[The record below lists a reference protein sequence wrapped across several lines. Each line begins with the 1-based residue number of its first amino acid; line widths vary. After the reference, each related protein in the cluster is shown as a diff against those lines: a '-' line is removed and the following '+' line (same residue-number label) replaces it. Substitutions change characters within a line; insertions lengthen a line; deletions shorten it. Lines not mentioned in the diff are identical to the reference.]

1 MFVFMVLT
9 HIEAMEKPFCLKM
22 EAKKNPKH
30 D

>member
-22 EAKKNPKH
+22 EAEEKPQT
-30 D
+30 